1 MTDWYVSS
9 VVYAAAAYPAFQA
22 SHTYAMGDIIV
33 PTVIVSGKMW
43 VFRCTVAGTSDV
55 EPIWGPGTYRS
66 GTVTFENITGQSAY
80 FWQAAGGDVVSV
92 QNGQRMTVDDHMF
105 VSSDHVEY
113 QTSAFYEVGYK
124 IMCVDRTGSTPPVAA
139 NLSTGAV
146 LSGDGIGLSNRVN
159 SYFYGITFEILTS
172 DGISIGGGVNGQ
184 TIYLENCQ
192 IWLNTTDSASIG
204 SENLG
209 NTITLVL
216 DNTSIKYGASNQ
228 GFGANFDSCFE
239 LIWINTPNALL
250 GVTPEHLFLNFGA
263 LTGLFSAKF
272 TGTCRGL
279 DLSALVGTIAHGT
292 GGNGAKYLLES
303 CKINP
308 AVTRSERSQ
317 THSTTDFLELINCF
331 DGTHYLNESYSPAG
345 DVTTEFTIT
354 LSGGAAD
361 DHGSFSHQMTTT
373 TLIDKI
379 VLPLSG
385 FWMDIENLDVGVSKT
400 ATVEIISSQTLKN
413 DEVAL
418 HLHYMDTEGSAVST
432 WRSTLFNSAIN
443 PPIALPTSTA
453 AWDSSPDTPVAQ
465 KLQIVF
471 TPQKAGR
478 LRGQVRLG
486 IPSTTIYYNPQIILT

>member
-1 MTDWYVSS
+1 
-9 VVYAAAAYPAFQA
+9 
-22 SHTYAMGDIIV
+22 
-33 PTVIVSGKMW
+33 
-43 VFRCTVAGTSDV
+43 
-55 EPIWGPGTYRS
+55 
-66 GTVTFENITGQSAY
+66 VTFENITGQSAY
-80 FWQAAGGDVVSV
+80 FWQAASGDVLSV
-92 QNGQRMTVDDHMF
+92 QTGQRVIAKDNIF

-113 QTSAFYEVGYK
+113 QTSAFYNPSYR
-124 IMCVDRTGSTPPVAA
+124 IICVNRAGSTPPKEADLA
-139 NLSTGAV
+139 TGAIF
-146 LSGDGIGLSNRVN
+146 SGDNIGLSNGGN
-159 SYFYGITFEILTS
+159 TYFYGITFEVLTS
-172 DGISIGGGVNGQ
+172 DGISVGGGVNGM
-184 TIYLENCQ
+184 TIYMENCVL
-192 IWLNTTDSASIG
+192 WLNTTDATAIISQ
-204 SENLG
+204 NLA

-228 GFGANFDSCFE
+228 GFGASFDSCFE
-239 LIWINTPNALL
+239 LIWINTPNAFT
-250 GVTPEHLFLNFGA
+250 GVTPAHLFLSFQA
-263 LTGLFSAKF
+263 LTGLFPARF
-272 TGTCRGL
+272 TGTCRGA
-279 DLSALVGTIAHGT
+279 DLSALDGTFVFGG
-292 GGNGAKYLLES
+292 GGNGAKYLIES

-308 AVTRSERSQ
+308 AVTRYDRTTS
-317 THSTTDFLELINCF
+317 HSTTEMLELINCF
-331 DGTHYLNESYSPAG
+331 DGTNYLNEFYSPAG

-361 DHGSFSHQMTTT
+361 DHGSFSHKMTTT

-379 VLPLSG
+379 VLPLNG

-432 WRSTLFNSAIN
+432 WRNTLFNAAIN

-453 AWDSSPDTPVAQ
+453 TWDSSPDTPVAQ

-478 LRGQVRLG
+478 VRGQVRLG